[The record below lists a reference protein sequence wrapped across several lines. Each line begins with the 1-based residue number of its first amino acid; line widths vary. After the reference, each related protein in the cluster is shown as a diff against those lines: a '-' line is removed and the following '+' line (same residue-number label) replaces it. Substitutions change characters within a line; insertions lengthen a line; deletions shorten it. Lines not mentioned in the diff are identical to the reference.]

1 DNDYAESTALPSKP
15 SANSKRQKHSCTP
28 EEIEEIINDTY
39 FLKLDEKRPFF
50 TRKRVVFTAGIIL
63 GIFIASVLAPGA
75 PDFLPESFS
84 DLDFTS
90 ILPAHI
96 LVEELFGNITLFL
109 KPNISILEDTEFMP
123 GLSLSQ
129 EGVKANFPVVL
140 IPGIVS
146 TKVGAP
152 LIVHDHILERESVLL
167 DKECWESNMRL
178 NPITG
183 LDPPDVKLR
192 AAQ

>member
-1 DNDYAESTALPSKP
+1 DNGYAESTALPSKP
-15 SANSKRQKHSCTP
+15 SNSKRQKHSCTP

-63 GIFIASVLAPGA
+63 GIFITSVLAPGA
-75 PDFLPESFS
+75 PDFLSESFS

-109 KPNISILEDTEFMP
+109 KPNISILEDTEFLP

-146 TKVGAP
+146 TG
-152 LIVHDHILERESVLL
+152 LES
-167 DKECWESNMRL
+167 WSTSNCSRPYFRKRMWG
-178 NPITG
+178 TT
-183 LDPPDVKLR
+183 
-192 AAQ
+192 